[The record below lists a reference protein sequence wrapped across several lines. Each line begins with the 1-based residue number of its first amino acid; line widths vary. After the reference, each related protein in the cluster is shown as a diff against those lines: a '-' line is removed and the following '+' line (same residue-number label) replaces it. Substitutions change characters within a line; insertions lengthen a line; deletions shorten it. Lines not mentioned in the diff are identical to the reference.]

1 MVVWLKQWQ
10 QESRRKNGVERDG
23 RVNGTIYLD
32 VGGKG
37 EEGYKMIL
45 SFIREIKHYHPN
57 IFRLQ
62 SCLFPALLVQAISIP
77 HADHC
82 HSL

>member
-10 QESRRKNGVERDG
+10 QELRRKNGVERDS

-45 SFIREIKHYHPN
+45 SFESN
-57 IFRLQ
+57 
-62 SCLFPALLVQAISIP
+62 
-77 HADHC
+77 
-82 HSL
+82 

>member
-23 RVNGTIYLD
+23 RVNGTIYLG

-45 SFIREIKHYHPN
+45 SFESN
-57 IFRLQ
+57 
-62 SCLFPALLVQAISIP
+62 
-77 HADHC
+77 
-82 HSL
+82 

>member
-1 MVVWLKQWQ
+1 MKWKERKTFATKKLGGGAMVVWLKQWQ
-10 QESRRKNGVERDG
+10 QELRRKNRVERDS

-45 SFIREIKHYHPN
+45 SFESN
-57 IFRLQ
+57 
-62 SCLFPALLVQAISIP
+62 
-77 HADHC
+77 
-82 HSL
+82 